1 MKLKLVVI
9 MMLSLSASVYA
20 GDCTTVK
27 EMDTADAAASK
38 IQDWAGVSSFFKKYK
53 QCDDGY
59 IAEGLSHTIGTLL
72 AKDWRTLD
80 QLNVMTNKDKIF
92 ESWVVK
98 HINTTADD
106 SDLTLIVKNAKE
118 DCPARNTHLCTTI
131 ENAARQALQDLE
143 EE

>member
-1 MKLKLVVI
+1 MKLKSVVI

-38 IQDWAGVSSFFKKYK
+38 IQNWADVSSFFKKYK

-59 IAEGLSHTIGTLL
+59 IAEGLSHTISTLL
-72 AKDWRTLD
+72 AEDWRTVD

-106 SDLTLIVKNAKE
+106 SDLALIVKNAKE
-118 DCPARNTHLCTTI
+118 NCAVRNTHLCTVFFGI
-131 ENAARQALQDLE
+131 FYDQR
-143 EE
+143 